1 MNIAELFPLQHILID
16 EVYQSRKRVLEVLAG
31 LLSDDQLGGQNA
43 THIYE
48 ILIERERLGCT
59 AIGHGIAIP
68 HGRDN
73 ETLRPRG
80 AVIRLTDGIDFS
92 APDNQPVNLII
103 GFIVPED
110 CPEAHL
116 TVLGSLAQHL
126 SNKEDREAIM
136 QAQSP
141 ERVRNLLIDWLH
153 DQPQSSDE

>member
-31 LLSDDQLGGQNA
+31 LLADDQLGGKNA

-68 HGRDN
+68 HGRDT

-80 AVIRLTDGIDFS
+80 AVIRLTDGIDFG

-110 CPEAHL
+110 CPEPHL
-116 TVLGSLAQHL
+116 QLLGSLAQHL
-126 SNKEDREAIM
+126 SNEEDRDAIL

-141 ERVRNLLIDWLH
+141 ERVRNLLIEWLH
-153 DQPQSSDE
+153 DPPTADDE

>member
-31 LLSDDQLGGQNA
+31 LLADDQLGGQSA

-68 HGRDN
+68 HGRDS

-80 AVIRLTDGIDFS
+80 ALIRLTEGIDFGAS
-92 APDNQPVNLII
+92 DNEPVNLII
-103 GFIVPED
+103 GFIVPEE

-116 TVLGSLAQHL
+116 MVLGSLAEHL
-126 SNKEDREAIM
+126 SSPDDRDAIM

-141 ERVRNLLIDWLH
+141 ERVRNLLIEWLH
-153 DQPQSSDE
+153 DPPAADAE